1 MPTRLNRKITKKRGG
16 AARPGSRGPS
26 RSKRVSLTDLKVES
40 LLAKIEEEQAS
51 GGGGAAK
58 PKKRSGSNNNNWE
71 VLNNENNLGE
81 VTQEVEEYKK
91 ELLRIVMEEIKPKS
105 TFGDEFNEQKILKSI
120 NGDNFESIIIKMLR
134 MVRKVPI
141 GTRGKMSL
149 KFEVINPEL
158 LKFFIEFV
166 RVKYER
172 DIRIAITSKQ
182 EAKRKKGKKSGRII
196 LSTQFC
202 ESVFKSALSFI
213 FLSTK
218 QREEVKKAVE
228 KAQFEEDMRNLENW
242 LQQVR
247 DAELKKRINNLSKP
261 GLGAV
266 KSKNKNKNK
275 KSPSKN
281 KKSRKNK
288 KSGCG
293 C

>member
-16 AARPGSRGPS
+16 AARPGGGRGPT
-26 RSKRVSLTDLKVES
+26 RPKRVSLTDLKVES
-40 LLAKIEEEQAS
+40 LLAKIKEEHAA
-51 GGGGAAK
+51 GGGGAAAK
-58 PKKRSGSNNNNWE
+58 PKKRSNSNNWE
-71 VLNNENNLGE
+71 LLNRNVNTLGE
-81 VTQEVEEYKK
+81 VTKEVEEYKK

-105 TFGDEFNEQKILKSI
+105 TFGHEFNEQNILKSI
-120 NGDNFESIIIKMLR
+120 NGENFESIIIKMLR

-141 GTRGKMSL
+141 GTRGKMRL
-149 KFEVINPEL
+149 EFEVINPEL

-182 EAKRKKGKKSGRII
+182 EAKGKKSGMIT
-196 LSTQFC
+196 LKTTFC
-202 ESVFKSALSFI
+202 ESVFKSALSFL
-213 FLSTK
+213 FLSAK
-218 QREEVKKAVE
+218 QREEVKKVVD
-228 KAQFEEDMRNLENW
+228 KAQFDEDMRNLENW